1 MGRGKTD
8 DYKQNRIERR
18 ECKKTPIDAK
28 NANCSRKELMM
39 VVKNRMLRIPNES
52 IIKLQWNKKTVTSN
66 LRLGKLAFN

>member
-1 MGRGKTD
+1 MVGRGKTD

-52 IIKLQWNKKTVTSN
+52 IIKLQ
-66 LRLGKLAFN
+66 